1 MILSFVREQ
10 TCIQAV
16 IVYTVDGHTRTI
28 ENGETKDALL
38 STEIDNVSKIIKH

>member
-1 MILSFVREQ
+1 MKLKKMKVSDLSFVREQ

-38 STEIDNVSKIIKH
+38 Y

>member
-1 MILSFVREQ
+1 MKLKKMKVSDPFIRERT

-38 STEIDNVSKIIKH
+38 Y